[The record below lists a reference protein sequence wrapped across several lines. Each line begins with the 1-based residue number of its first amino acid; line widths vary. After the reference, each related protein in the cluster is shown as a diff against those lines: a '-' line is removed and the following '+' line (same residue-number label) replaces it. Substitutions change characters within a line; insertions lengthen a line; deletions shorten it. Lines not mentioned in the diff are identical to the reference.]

1 MSKAGLDM
9 LTKSTALELA
19 PFGIRVNAVAPS
31 FLHTNL
37 YRRVRGMTESM
48 LDSLKKRVKKNIP
61 MARIGMISEV
71 SRAIIF
77 LTSNS
82 AKNITGHVMSV
93 DGGKALT
100 SRGQHDWFG
109 MRYMNRKFEQ

>member
-1 MSKAGLDM
+1 MGKAGLDM

-31 FLHTNL
+31 FLQTNL
-37 YRRVRGMTESM
+37 YRRVRNMTEPM

-71 SRAIIF
+71 SKAIIF
-77 LTSNS
+77 LTS
-82 AKNITGHVMSV
+82 
-93 DGGKALT
+93 
-100 SRGQHDWFG
+100 
-109 MRYMNRKFEQ
+109 